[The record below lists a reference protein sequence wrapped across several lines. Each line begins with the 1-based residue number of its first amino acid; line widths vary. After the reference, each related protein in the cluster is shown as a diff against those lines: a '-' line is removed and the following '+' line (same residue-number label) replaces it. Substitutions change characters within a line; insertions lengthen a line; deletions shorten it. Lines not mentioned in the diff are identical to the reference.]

1 MPILWQPVYTEFLQI
16 KLIFDKIYKCLNKS
30 TPPTVTTQIKHFKVL
45 CEQHERIRRLLATNF
60 HKFNADQQ
68 RISKDIFF
76 RTKLKLNKLL
86 SRYNL
91 KVTCPDSF
99 ETPLNIN
106 IEDFFTERLA
116 ESKIEEADFEVFS
129 ISDFF
134 DSVNKTEVPERPN
147 IMATTVADFLSGA
160 AKLLPDFDG
169 KPENLQSFL
178 DAISLVDLIKGD
190 HEGVAVNLVK
200 TKLKGVARTL
210 ISDEATLEAVAERL
224 KSAVKGETPKVLQAK
239 LMAARQNSKSANS
252 YIKEIEDLT
261 KSLAAAY
268 IGDGMS
274 HSMAERYSTDSAVKA
289 LVKNASNER
298 VKVIMESGN
307 FTSMNEVVA
316 KFVDSSTSSP
326 SGGASINHLYS
337 QPPRNNN
344 RYRGRGHG
352 QFRRNNRGYN
362 SYRGQSRN
370 FYNSNYYGGGNGY
383 GNFSNRGRGYG
394 RYNNN
399 LDNRSNGSSGA
410 RPSNRARI
418 VTTQENEIT
427 SQ

>member
-1 MPILWQPVYTEFLQI
+1 M
-16 KLIFDKIYKCLNKS
+16 
-30 TPPTVTTQIKHFKVL
+30 
-45 CEQHERIRRLLATNF
+45 
-60 HKFNADQQ
+60 
-68 RISKDIFF
+68 
-76 RTKLKLNKLL
+76 
-86 SRYNL
+86 
-91 KVTCPDSF
+91 
-99 ETPLNIN
+99 
-106 IEDFFTERLA
+106 
-116 ESKIEEADFEVFS
+116 
-129 ISDFF
+129 
-134 DSVNKTEVPERPN
+134 
-147 IMATTVADFLSGA
+147 SGA

-370 FYNSNYYGGGNGY
+370 FTT
-383 GNFSNRGRGYG
+383 
-394 RYNNN
+394 
-399 LDNRSNGSSGA
+399 
-410 RPSNRARI
+410 
-418 VTTQENEIT
+418 VTITVVVMVMEIFLIEAEVTGVTIIT
-427 SQ
+427 SIIEVTDLAVRVPQIAQESLQHRKTK